1 VWERIVAFAAG
12 RTCGEGFL
20 EAPMPAATIV
30 DVRIQTVEPYA
41 SRALLRLTSNDVVS
55 KLSATLL
62 FRQGIAIGKGGRH
75 S

>member
-1 VWERIVAFAAG
+1 
-12 RTCGEGFL
+12 
-20 EAPMPAATIV
+20 MPAATIV